1 MSKLAQVA
9 TATTVVE
16 HQVKLSPALR
26 RKLLTE
32 LRTYAE
38 LKSQADVIA
47 LAIKKGKD
55 KVESVLGEIGES
67 NLSVEG
73 FKTTLVCAK
82 GSSKLDPM
90 KLVALGVSTDL
101 IKKATVEGAP
111 KAPYIKITVPG
122 GRDDNDA

>member
-122 GRDDNDA
+122 EKHEDY

>member
-26 RKLLTE
+26 RKLLSE

-122 GRDDNDA
+122 EKHEDY